1 MNNYLDKKI
10 RGSATS
16 GLKNNSSLF
25 CVLSLS
31 ILLNACATD
40 GGIRNSSGVA
50 SVNIDPTVQ
59 GPVNGL
65 GIEGHDVISMTDQ
78 MVRDMLSYPVL
89 ARREKAPGVII
100 DAEYFINDS
109 SQPINKNSITDR
121 LRVNLNRAA
130 AGRMKFI
137 GRSYSK
143 MVEQE
148 RDLKRQ
154 GVTDVGTTGLT
165 KAKKGADFRL
175 GGRIS
180 SIDSRSSISGLQQR
194 YTQITFEM
202 IDLEN
207 SEIVWSGIYE
217 FARAAADDV
226 VYR

>member
-1 MNNYLDKKI
+1 MLI
-10 RGSATS
+10 FP
-16 GLKNNSSLF
+16 LLF
-25 CVLSLS
+25 
-31 ILLNACATD
+31 NACVT
-40 GGIRNSSGVA
+40 GGGVINA
-50 SVNIDPTVQ
+50 AGVTPVNVDPAVQ

-78 MVRDMLSYPVL
+78 MVRDMLSNTVL
-89 ARREKAPGVII
+89 ARREKVPGVII
-100 DAEYFINDS
+100 DAEYFNNDS

-121 LRVNLNRAA
+121 LRINLNRAA

-148 RDLKRQ
+148 RDLKRH

-165 KAKKGADFRL
+165 KAQKGADFRL

-180 SIDSRSSISGLQQR
+180 SIDSRSAKTGLQQR

>member
-1 MNNYLDKKI
+1 MINFKRTL
-10 RGSATS
+10 RT
-16 GLKNNSSLF
+16 LML
-25 CVLSLS
+25 
-31 ILLNACATD
+31 ILPLLINACVT
-40 GGIRNSSGVA
+40 GGGVKNA
-50 SVNIDPTVQ
+50 AGVTPVNVDPSVQ

-78 MVRDMLSYPVL
+78 MVRDMLSNPVL
-89 ARREKAPGVII
+89 ARREKVPGVII
-100 DAEYFINDS
+100 DAEYFNNDS

-121 LRVNLNRAA
+121 LRINLNRAA
-130 AGRMKFI
+130 IGRMKFI

-143 MVEQE
+143 MVDLE
-148 RDLKRQ
+148 RDLKRH
-154 GVTDVGTTGLT
+154 GVTDIGTTGIT
-165 KAKKGADFRL
+165 KAQKGADFRL

-180 SIDSRSSISGLQQR
+180 SIDSRSAKTGLQQR

-202 IDLEN
+202 IDLES